1 VPARDICYWSAAGRR
16 SAGTIFRSIR
26 GSGTLSGYGM
36 NDDIAGPTPA
46 SHQRRPSAGFQ
57 LTPDDIKLRMEMP
70 DE

>member
-1 VPARDICYWSAAGRR
+1 
-16 SAGTIFRSIR
+16 
-26 GSGTLSGYGM
+26 LSGYGM